1 MSTSGLPEQTH
12 LADVAEHRYAAKTH
26 DDDPVDDFSRDPI
39 GDPPPE
45 LHRLLDPSKQIRG
58 VSLWQDAWRR
68 LKRNRVAYGSLYLLI
83 GLALAAILTPLIP
96 LQSPIDKDLNTRQFL
111 PPSFQTSSLGS
122 RKELKF
128 KDGSLVE
135 QLTIVENEINE
146 LQESLDLEVG
156 EEQRRRITQRLDQ
169 KQTVSHPFHQ
179 LWNNLGPLSWAM
191 CRARVAV
198 FGDFAI
204 PSIFGTDQLGRDV
217 LSRVFWGA
225 RVSLTAG
232 IVATLVSLTIGVS
245 YGAVAGYFGGWVD
258 AVMMRIVDTLYSV
271 PFIFVVIF
279 IMTFLTEDSVKR
291 KLDSVGIN
299 QLTVFYLII
308 GAIYWLTMS
317 RVVRGQVLSL
327 KNEQFIEAAR
337 TVGAS
342 PGRIVFLHLVP
353 NVLGI
358 VIVYLTLTI
367 PAVMLF
373 EAFLSFLGLGVS
385 PPDVSWGLLLK
396 DGVDALSSVKLFWWM
411 VAFPGAALALT
422 LFALNFL
429 GDGLRDALDPKMKNR
444 D

>member
-1 MSTSGLPEQTH
+1 MMPDRKDS
-12 LADVAEHRYAAKTH
+12 AKLEK
-26 DDDPVDDFSRDPI
+26 VLQQSQ
-39 GDPPPE
+39 
-45 LHRLLDPSKQIRG
+45 QIQG

-68 LKRNRVAYGSLYLLI
+68 LRRNRVALRSLQLLI

-96 LQSPIDKDLNTRQFL
+96 LQSPIDKDLNDRQFL
-111 PPSFQTSSLGS
+111 PPTLQTSAMGS
-122 RKELKF
+122 RTGLKF
-128 KDGSLVE
+128 KDNRLTAQLQFVE
-135 QLTIVENEINE
+135 SEIAELETELATVKDEDRRSEIATAIQQKRFVE
-146 LQESLDLEVG
+146 
-156 EEQRRRITQRLDQ
+156 
-169 KQTVSHPFHQ
+169 HPFNQ
-179 LWNNLGPLSWAM
+179 LWHNLGPVSWTL
-191 CRARVAV
+191 CRIRVAV

-204 PSIFGTDQLGRDV
+204 PSVCGTDQLGRDV
-217 LSRVFWGA
+217 LSRIMWGG
-225 RVSLTAG
+225 RVSLTVG
-232 IVATLVSLTIGVS
+232 IIATMVSLLIGVS
-245 YGAVAGYFGGWVD
+245 YGAIAGYFGGLID

-279 IMTFLTEDSVKR
+279 IMTFLGEDSVKK
-291 KLDSVGIN
+291 KLEVIGIN

-327 KNEQFIEAAR
+327 KNEQFVEAAR

-342 PGRIVFLHLVP
+342 PARIVFRHLVP
-353 NVLGI
+353 NVLGV

-396 DGVDALSSVKLFWWM
+396 DGVDALSSIKLFWWM
-411 VAFPGAALALT
+411 VLFPGAALALT

-429 GDGLRDALDPKMKNR
+429 GDGLRDALDPKMKNK

>member
-1 MSTSGLPEQTH
+1 MMPDRKDSEQ
-12 LADVAEHRYAAKTH
+12 LEKVLQQ
-26 DDDPVDDFSRDPI
+26 SQ
-39 GDPPPE
+39 
-45 LHRLLDPSKQIRG
+45 QIQG

-68 LKRNRVAYGSLYLLI
+68 LRRNRVALRSLQLLI

-96 LQSPIDKDLNTRQFL
+96 LQSPIDKDLNDRQFL
-111 PPSFQTSSLGS
+111 PPTLQMSAMGS
-122 RKELKF
+122 RAGLKF
-128 KDGSLVE
+128 KDNRLTAQLQSVE
-135 QLTIVENEINE
+135 SEIAELEMELATVKDEDRRSEIATAIQQKRSVE
-146 LQESLDLEVG
+146 
-156 EEQRRRITQRLDQ
+156 
-169 KQTVSHPFHQ
+169 HPFNQ
-179 LWNNLGPLSWAM
+179 LWHNLGPLSWTL
-191 CRARVAV
+191 CRIRVAV

-204 PSIFGTDQLGRDV
+204 PSICGTDQLGRDV
-217 LSRVFWGA
+217 LSRIMWGG
-225 RVSLTAG
+225 RVSLTVG
-232 IVATLVSLTIGVS
+232 IIATMVSLLIGVS
-245 YGAVAGYFGGWVD
+245 YGAIAGYFGGLID

-279 IMTFLTEDSVKR
+279 IMTFLGEDSVKK
-291 KLDSVGIN
+291 KLEVIGIN

-327 KNEQFIEAAR
+327 KNEQFVEAAR

-342 PGRIVFLHLVP
+342 PARIVFRHLVP
-353 NVLGI
+353 NVLGV

-396 DGVDALSSVKLFWWM
+396 DGVDALSSIKLFWWM
-411 VAFPGAALALT
+411 VLFPGAALALT

-429 GDGLRDALDPKMKNR
+429 GDGLRDALDPKMKNK